1 MHHLP
6 RLIALRA
13 AAISAFLFCMPTPV
27 CASATLAAAAE
38 PAHPGCERATPRQ
51 CVALAI
57 SAMGGEGKLSGIHR
71 EQLDIAEHRS
81 IAEQSY
87 RQAPFLTAY
96 SHIHRTVDFEH
107 GRMAIETHLIWPES
121 DVGPKQADSRTTVVA
136 TPDAAVVRTPTGDRP
151 GSRTAIDQARDI
163 LALGPEHLLL
173 TAEAATDLHFMPD
186 ETLRATPH
194 TVVAFDWH
202 GIPVKILLNRFN
214 HLPDAM
220 ESTRTFDDFWYA
232 WGDVTQRVYFS
243 NWKVVQGVVY
253 PTTWIEER
261 NGLPWESAQVLDATF
276 NVKLDD
282 KLSAMDPKAAAE
294 STQHAF
300 RNIPFS
306 ITKHITL
313 APGVDL
319 YQGPWSVT
327 IVRQDNGVLM
337 LEAPISPR
345 FVKGALD
352 KARDLYPS
360 LPIKAVLTTSDS
372 WPHIAGVRQ
381 AVAEKLP
388 VYALDLN
395 LPILKRMVA
404 APHTLRPDDLQTHP
418 ELAHWVAVSGMH
430 QIGRGPNRVVLYPL
444 RGAST
449 GRQYM
454 VYFPGHRLLYASDT
468 LVLESAHKLYDPEL
482 MREVMQAV
490 EREHLPVDTV
500 YAMHQG
506 PVPWS
511 HVVGLVTAAMR
522 NSNGDK

>member
-1 MHHLP
+1 MHDLIKP
-6 RLIALRA
+6 IALGIA
-13 AAISAFLFCMPTPV
+13 VISAAFLLSTPFPA
-27 CASATLAAAAE
+27 CASNLAAATQ
-38 PAHPGCERATPRQ
+38 PAHPGCEDTTARQ

-57 SAMGGEGKLSGIHR
+57 NAMGGKAKLSGIHS
-71 EQLDIAEHRS
+71 EQLDIVEHRS

-96 SHIHRTVDFEH
+96 SHIHRSVDFEH
-107 GRMAIETHLIWPES
+107 GRMATETHQIWPES
-121 DVGPKQADSRTTVVA
+121 DVGPKQADFETTLVA
-136 TPDAAVVRTPTGDRP
+136 TPDAAIVRTSTGDRP
-151 GSRTAIDQARDI
+151 GSRAAIDQAREI
-163 LALGPEHLLL
+163 LALGPERLLL
-173 TAEAATDLHFMPD
+173 TAAAATDLHFVPD
-186 ETLRATPH
+186 EIIRATPH

-202 GIPVKILLNRFN
+202 GVPVKVLLNRFN

-243 NWKVVQGVVY
+243 NWKIVQGVVY
-253 PTTWIEER
+253 PSTWIEER
-261 NGLPWESAQVLDATF
+261 NGLPWESTQVLDATF
-276 NVKLDD
+276 NAKLDD
-282 KLSAMDPKAAAE
+282 KLFAMDPQAAAQ
-294 STQHAF
+294 STHHAF
-300 RNIPFS
+300 RYIPFS

-313 APGVDL
+313 APGIDL

-327 IVRQDNGVLM
+327 IIRQDDGVLV
-337 LEAPISPR
+337 LEAPIGPD
-345 FVKGALD
+345 FLKGALD
-352 KARDLYPS
+352 KAHESYPS

-404 APHTLRPDDLQTHP
+404 APHTLRPDDLQTQP
-418 ELAHWVAVSGMH
+418 GPARWVAVSGMCE
-430 QIGRGPNRVVLYPL
+430 IGRGANRVVLYPL

-454 VYFPGHRLLYASDT
+454 VYFPGHKLLYASDT

-482 MREVMQAV
+482 MHEVMQAV
-490 EREHLPVDTV
+490 QREHLRVDTV

-511 HVVGLVTAAMR
+511 QVAGLVASAMR
-522 NSNGDK
+522 NPSRND